1 MAQFCFIG
9 GFSFVQQAEDTEA
22 LTEFQF
28 RSQFTDGFLSAD
40 DFFLSLEMFPQ
51 PVGEAVFPGLCA
63 GTVDVLEKGM
73 RTENIQIIGVEMGGV
88 DVCFAVIE
96 RRRIVIQSGEFLL
109 VDFHLLFQIV
119 LAMEQPVVVFH

>member
-9 GFSFVQQAEDTEA
+9 GFSFVQQAKDTEA

-109 VDFHLLFQIV
+109 VDLYLLFQIV
-119 LAMEQPVVVFH
+119 IALEQPVLVFH

>member
-73 RTENIQIIGVEMGGV
+73 RTENIQIIDGWGLCMLRRHRKKTYRNP
-88 DVCFAVIE
+88 E
-96 RRRIVIQSGEFLL
+96 RRVPAR
-109 VDFHLLFQIV
+109 
-119 LAMEQPVVVFH
+119 

>member
-1 MAQFCFIG
+1 
-9 GFSFVQQAEDTEA
+9 
-22 LTEFQF
+22 
-28 RSQFTDGFLSAD
+28 
-40 DFFLSLEMFPQ
+40 MFPQ

-109 VDFHLLFQIV
+109 VDFYLLSR
-119 LAMEQPVVVFH
+119 

>member
-28 RSQFTDGFLSAD
+28 RSQFADGFLAAD
-40 DFFLSLEMFPQ
+40 DFFLSLEMFSQ

-119 LAMEQPVVVFH
+119 LATKQPVVVFH

>member
-109 VDFHLLFQIV
+109 VDLHLLF
-119 LAMEQPVVVFH
+119 

>member
-1 MAQFCFIG
+1 MI
-9 GFSFVQQAEDTEA
+9 S
-22 LTEFQF
+22 
-28 RSQFTDGFLSAD
+28 SFLSRC
-40 DFFLSLEMFPQ
+40 FPASGRGG
-51 PVGEAVFPGLCA
+51 VPGLCA

-109 VDFHLLFQIV
+109 VDFHLLF
-119 LAMEQPVVVFH
+119 

>member
-1 MAQFCFIG
+1 M
-9 GFSFVQQAEDTEA
+9 
-22 LTEFQF
+22 
-28 RSQFTDGFLSAD
+28 SAD

>member
-28 RSQFTDGFLSAD
+28 WSQFTDGFLSAD

-88 DVCFAVIE
+88 DVCFAVIV

-109 VDFHLLFQIV
+109 VDFYLLSR
-119 LAMEQPVVVFH
+119 